1 MKAKGSLILA
11 VTLLVTISLLLTGS
25 AGASPQAEPA
35 GDPLAMRI
43 NEVMPR
49 PVAGQHDWVELHYP
63 RAPFTLYL
71 PTIQRGSGRPAAG
84 PEAAPAVATLGADI
98 RGWQVGDEDDHN
110 YTIPAALPPV
120 PMGAFVLIYFDGLGP
135 GQDDYDF
142 SDGKA
147 VLHTP
152 PGLADIF
159 DDEADQVALYTGATH
174 NPHTIGDFVAYGGPP
189 GEDAAD
195 AVAAG
200 LWPAHGWVSLHIG
213 SGAEAVGEVT
223 PDRSIGLYPGHS
235 NHGPD
240 DWAVYQGEDL
250 TPGAVNPV
258 PRAYWATTADGAVMG
273 SDGFA
278 LGWPWVPGATY
289 QLQMDDDPAFAS
301 PLVDVVLDQPRYV
314 PATPPP
320 AGTFWWRVRAI
331 LGPGVISAWSS
342 PARVTVIPVVEAFAA
357 GDEAEALTA
366 VEQVVLP
373 MTWLRQRKDSSLLCL
388 DGDNEGNPAAP
399 APKETWDAMHPDA
412 IYVHGRNNC
421 VRASIAMIVTNYG
434 GNLSQDRLSYQL
446 LENWGSPI
454 ENQGEVGNPHA
465 DLGHDRTT
473 LLGGGDGS
481 SGRTL
486 LAWALGVNNADIT
499 YGWTK
504 PSFATIRGWID
515 AGRPILRGEFFA
527 GGGGHAT
534 VIGGYRTLAGG
545 TQQVRLFDPWSAVT
559 WQNYDNMVVSVY
571 YTAPAAAPNVRSDE
585 PGIWADAD
593 GDGVMDW
600 DEQNRFYTQAT
611 SPDSDEDWVQD
622 KQDIRE
628 YVFDNA
634 GNYNLRA
641 ADFEGDGKRK
651 ERDADNDNDG
661 AVDGCEDTNYN
672 GKYEAALGE
681 TDNFNAASSQACV
694 PQFEILQP
702 TQSTPVN
709 AGAYDNPDKILVQV
723 RTATPPSSPVTYGPP
738 DFAVEIG
745 GLESTVIA
753 VYQVLDTHFLVVSP
767 HTQPAAD
774 TYDLRVTLQGAQSD
788 TESRAVYFL
797 PKLRADQMLVI
808 DRSGSM
814 SDYGKMDA
822 AKNAA
827 RAFIDHANVGDMIGV
842 ASFASSASLDYS
854 LTTITGDPEWN
865 AAKAVVNALVSS
877 GMTAL
882 GQGAQTGYNEIVA
895 KGKSDHDWAMAL
907 LSDGMEN
914 VSPYWA
920 DPTVSG
926 VIVPSPVAVHTVAL
940 GRDADRTLMAAI
952 AGSTGGTAYEAGVDI
967 LPLVS
972 GASVAA
978 PPGPNL
984 PSTLPN
990 RLADVYKAIGEE
1002 IGHQQRLWEKTG
1014 TVSGRLQFEV
1024 PLEKGLPEAIFTVNW
1039 DDPGSPIQ
1047 MTLYD
1052 PKGDQV
1058 KAGYPGMVHQTDTTH
1073 DQYRIRNPLAGVWV
1087 VELRTREKMANY
1099 LFILSAW
1106 SPTTMHLAFGLPP
1119 AKRTVGSEVPILV
1132 VLADYERIK
1141 GAEVWAW
1148 VQGPN
1153 ADLVQLLQLFD
1164 DGAHHDGRSGDGVYG
1179 NLFTHTY
1186 QAGAYLVKASGWGV
1200 NNSGQ
1205 EFVRHRTGGFTILP
1219 RVAYIWLSDLTTANA
1234 YRSLLQ
1240 ANAFSVDFVHLDDVP
1255 KTSWTRY
1262 SLALIG
1268 PETGDGAQWGTPAA
1282 VAALQQY
1289 PVPIIGLGEGGY
1301 AFFGQIRL
1309 AIGYPNGWHGSENR
1323 TYAVDLAHQ
1332 VWQSPY
1338 PMPVSPRNPVMAVY
1352 NRTGH
1357 VGINILKPPSG
1368 VILIG
1373 REPADQTHYNLVQ
1386 QTERY
1391 LLWGFQ
1397 AGPPAMTMDG
1407 QHLFVNVARYMAG
1420 M

>member
-1 MKAKGSLILA
+1 M
-11 VTLLVTISLLLTGS
+11 
-25 AGASPQAEPA
+25 
-35 GDPLAMRI
+35 PL
-43 NEVMPR
+43 
-49 PVAGQHDWVELHYP
+49 
-63 RAPFTLYL
+63 
-71 PTIQRGSGRPAAG
+71 
-84 PEAAPAVATLGADI
+84 
-98 RGWQVGDEDDHN
+98 
-110 YTIPAALPPV
+110 
-120 PMGAFVLIYFDGLGP
+120 
-135 GQDDYDF
+135 
-142 SDGKA
+142 
-147 VLHTP
+147 
-152 PGLADIF
+152 
-159 DDEADQVALYTGATH
+159 
-174 NPHTIGDFVAYGGPP
+174 
-189 GEDAAD
+189 
-195 AVAAG
+195 
-200 LWPAHGWVSLHIG
+200 
-213 SGAEAVGEVT
+213 
-223 PDRSIGLYPGHS
+223 
-235 NHGPD
+235 
-240 DWAVYQGEDL
+240 
-250 TPGAVNPV
+250 
-258 PRAYWATTADGAVMG
+258 
-273 SDGFA
+273 
-278 LGWPWVPGATY
+278 
-289 QLQMDDDPAFAS
+289 
-301 PLVDVVLDQPRYV
+301 
-314 PATPPP
+314 P
-320 AGTFWWRVRAI
+320 AGTYYWRI
-331 LGPGVISAWSS
+331 KPLGGGGLEGPWLGPIQIGIVAFPPGALGVQAERVLGIAPIS
-342 PARVTVIPVVEAFAA
+342 
-357 GDEAEALTA
+357 
-366 VEQVVLP
+366 QN
-373 MTWLRQRKDSSLLCL
+373 KDSRMLCL
-388 DGDNEGNPAAP
+388 DGDPEGNPASNDPENAWDAP
-399 APKETWDAMHPDA
+399 APCTVPPCADGGIKYT
-412 IYVHGRNNC
+412 HGNRYC
-421 VRASIAMIVTNYG
+421 VRASIRMMASYYG
-434 GNLSQDRLSYQL
+434 GHLTMDRISYYILQ
-446 LENWGSPI
+446 EWT
-454 ENQGEVGNPHA
+454 GNTHGDTHDTNPNN
-465 DLGHDRTT
+465 DLGHNRGMWYPDEEDE
-473 LLGGGDGS
+473 GIS
-481 SGRTL
+481 
-486 LAWALGVNNADIT
+486 WALGTTIT
-499 YGWTK
+499 TPGGK
-504 PSFATIRGWID
+504 PTFAQVKGWID
-515 AGRPILRGEFFA
+515 ANRPIMFRDP
-527 GGGGHAT
+527 GHMM
-534 VIGGYRTLAGG
+534 VIDGYRDDASGQFVHIL
-545 TQQVRLFDPWSAVT
+545 DPDQEPDFWRWQTYASQDIDGYWVGPASA
-559 WQNYDNMVVSVY
+559 
-571 YTAPAAAPNVRSDE
+571 PGVRSDE
-585 PGIWADAD
+585 ATVSADSD
-593 GDGVMDW
+593 GDGIVDF
-600 DEQNRFYTQAT
+600 DEINRFHTNPIL
-611 SPDSDEDWVQD
+611 PDSDEDWVQD

-634 GNYNLRA
+634 GTYNLRA
-641 ADFEGDGKRK
+641 ADFDGDGHRK
-651 ERDADNDNDG
+651 ERDADNDGDG
-661 AVDGCEDTNYN
+661 AADGCEDTNYN

-681 TDNFNAASSQACV
+681 TDNFNAGSSQACV
-694 PQFEILQP
+694 PLFEILQP

-723 RTATPPSSPVTYGPP
+723 RTATPPSSPVTYGPS

-745 GLESTVIA
+745 GLDSAVIA

-774 TYDLRVTLQGAQSD
+774 TYDLEVTLRGTQSD
-788 TESRAVYFL
+788 TETRAVYFL

-914 VSPYWA
+914 VTPYWA

-926 VIVPSPVAVHTVAL
+926 VIVPSRVVVHTVAL

-967 LPLVS
+967 LPLVT
-972 GASVAA
+972 GASAAA

-1014 TVSGRLQFEV
+1014 TVSGHLQFEV

-1058 KAGYPGMVHQTDTTH
+1058 KAGYPGMSHQTDTTH

-1119 AKRTVGSEVPILV
+1119 AERTVGSEIPILV
-1132 VLADYERIK
+1132 VLADTKRIK

-1148 VQGPN
+1148 VQGPD
-1153 ADLVQLLQLFD
+1153 ADLVQVLQLFD

-1200 NNSGQ
+1200 NNFGES
-1205 EFVRHRTGGFTILP
+1205 FVRHRTGGFTILP
-1219 RVAYIWLSDLTTANA
+1219 RLAYIWREDLTTANA
-1234 YRSLLQ
+1234 YRNLLQ
-1240 ANAFSVDFVHLDDVP
+1240 ANGFTVDFVHLDDVP

-1262 SLALIG
+1262 SLAVIG
-1268 PETGDGAQWGTPAA
+1268 PETGDGAQWGTPTA
-1282 VAALQQY
+1282 VATLQQY

-1301 AFFGQIRL
+1301 AFFGKVGL

-1323 TYAVDLAHQ
+1323 TYVMDTAHQ
-1332 VWQSPY
+1332 VWHSPY
-1338 PMPVSPRNPVMAVY
+1338 HIPVPRERIVTVY
-1352 NRTGH
+1352 NRSGH
-1357 VGINILKPPSG
+1357 VGINIPKPPAD
-1368 VILIG
+1368 VTLIG
-1373 REPADQTHYNLVQ
+1373 REPADQVHYNLVQ
-1386 QTERY
+1386 QTGRY

-1397 AGPPAMTMDG
+1397 AGPPAMTVDG
-1407 QHLFVNVARYMAG
+1407 QRLFINVARYMAG